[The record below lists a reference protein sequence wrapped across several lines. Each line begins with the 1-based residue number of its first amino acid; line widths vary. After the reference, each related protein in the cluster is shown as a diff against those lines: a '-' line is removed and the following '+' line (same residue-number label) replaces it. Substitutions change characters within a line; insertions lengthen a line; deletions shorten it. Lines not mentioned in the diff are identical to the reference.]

1 MENFHLLQKIEK
13 FNDKELKSYVS
24 QFSEESKQSTK
35 LSTPK
40 NKKNKNKIIKK
51 TKIK

>member
-35 LSTPK
+35 LK
-40 NKKNKNKIIKK
+40 AHQKIKK